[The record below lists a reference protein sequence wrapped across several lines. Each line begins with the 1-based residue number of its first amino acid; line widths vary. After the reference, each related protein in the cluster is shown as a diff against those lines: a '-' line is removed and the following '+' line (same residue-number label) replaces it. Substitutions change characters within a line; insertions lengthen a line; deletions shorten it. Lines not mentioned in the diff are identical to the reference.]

1 MFLARRNLRRHGF
14 SASPH
19 FSGGGEEG
27 SRDAPARTGRCDI
40 LHQQGL
46 PVYCPPNLI
55 VPRTVLDQ
63 RSLRVFFAS
72 GLVLF
77 ALVVLCYRMTWY
89 PVQASEVAGNYWR
102 ASVMFLKVDSLPE
115 RLDLQRN
122 GRMML
127 YSSDG
132 SLRFAG
138 NWRLDERERIVRVD
152 DPKWDR
158 RFRIRST
165 LTGPRLCMKVSDLP
179 LEIDHHEHD
188 EEVDLVKDDAA
199 GRE

>member
-1 MFLARRNLRRHGF
+1 
-14 SASPH
+14 
-19 FSGGGEEG
+19 
-27 SRDAPARTGRCDI
+27 
-40 LHQQGL
+40 
-46 PVYCPPNLI
+46 
-55 VPRTVLDQ
+55 
-63 RSLRVFFAS
+63 
-72 GLVLF
+72 
-77 ALVVLCYRMTWY
+77 MTWY

-158 RFRIRST
+158 RFRIRS
-165 LTGPRLCMKVSDLP
+165 
-179 LEIDHHEHD
+179 
-188 EEVDLVKDDAA
+188 
-199 GRE
+199 